1 MFFHLLCLNYLLYE
15 AKENC
20 KKTIDDKRIIHLII
34 RNYKIDSQNY
44 ESLPKDTSYKSFSVD
59 LEFICLSN
67 EIIKKLERILNKY
80 EISLDQI
87 VNASYVSEFLTNEEN
102 DNIFLMTKKILRGYN
117 SNEVSLVNKSTKNQG
132 FFEKFFNFFN

>member
-1 MFFHLLCLNYLLYE
+1 M
-15 AKENC
+15 
-20 KKTIDDKRIIHLII
+20 
-34 RNYKIDSQNY
+34 
-44 ESLPKDTSYKSFSVD
+44 PKDTSYKSFSVD

-67 EIIKKLERILNKY
+67 EIIKRLERILNKY